1 MSRDKSIC
9 YPVKRSV
16 DLGAALTV
24 TLTGKGDKGMR
35 TRKIIEVRESQ
46 YINIPKDVREA
57 LNTKRGERMSVEY
70 MPSVGLVITQL
81 KGADR
86 IPIKGRTMA
95 DLQKEA
101 DFICFS
107 AEKKLKKMVLDQ
119 IDNFHGL
126 MMKDI
131 VKLGIFELKVR
142 VDELEKEAKKIKT
155 GRAKLRL
162 VHQRKRT
169 P

>member
-1 MSRDKSIC
+1 
-9 YPVKRSV
+9 
-16 DLGAALTV
+16 
-24 TLTGKGDKGMR
+24 MR

-70 MPSVGLVITQL
+70 VPSVGMVITQL

-86 IPIKGRTMA
+86 IPIKGRTMD

-101 DFICFS
+101 DFICAS
-107 AEKKLKKMVLDQ
+107 AERKLKKIKDDQ

-126 MMKDI
+126 MMKEF
-131 VKLGIFELKVR
+131 VKLGIFDLKSR
-142 VDELEKEAKKIKT
+142 VNELEKEAAKIKR
-155 GRAKLRL
+155 GRGKLSL
-162 VHQRKRT
+162 VHQRKRS